1 MSIEN
6 FYNSNYGG
14 ISKMFKNLLL
24 LLFLLLIT
32 MLSACS
38 TKREVV
44 YETIYPSLPQ
54 LSEPNVLSLD
64 TCQWTYPIIKDDKV
78 FIGLD
83 EYNFK
88 CYIENDS
95 TFGWCHYAFRYI
107 NCIDT
112 LKEIDFY
119 TRDTIRAMKTGKHNF
134 GNINAVTDEDFKR
147 LGWISLVDL
156 YNLYHEDFD
165 YYCEIIDLIN

>member
-1 MSIEN
+1 
-6 FYNSNYGG
+6 
-14 ISKMFKNLLL
+14 MFKNLLL

-88 CYIENDS
+88 CYIEN
-95 TFGWCHYAFRYI
+95 
-107 NCIDT
+107 
-112 LKEIDFY
+112 KEI
-119 TRDTIRAMKTGKHNF
+119 IREQLLLYKKFVEQVN
-134 GNINAVTDEDFKR
+134 DERKN
-147 LGWISLVDL
+147 WNDL
-156 YNLYHEDFD
+156 NKKVQK
-165 YYCEIIDLIN
+165 